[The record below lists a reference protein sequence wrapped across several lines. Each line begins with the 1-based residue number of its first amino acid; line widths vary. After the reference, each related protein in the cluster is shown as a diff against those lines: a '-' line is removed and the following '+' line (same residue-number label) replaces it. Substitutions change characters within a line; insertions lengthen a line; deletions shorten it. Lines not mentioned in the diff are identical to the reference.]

1 MLVTGN
7 KMITF
12 RDANNK
18 RRTRPPKFKLEKIGP
33 GQFKKVEV
41 IESEEPEQ
49 NTPKVEKRDLR
60 EKVVQDDFTVIKSVG
75 VATSRI
81 LASRGIMTYREL
93 RDAEDLSF
101 LPANVVSEIE
111 KWRETN
117 G

>member
-7 KMITF
+7 KMVTF
-12 RDANNK
+12 KDVNNK
-18 RRTRPPKFKLEKIGP
+18 RRTRPPRFKLERIGP

-41 IESEEPEQ
+41 IESEESKQ
-49 NTPKVEKRDLR
+49 KAPKVEKRDPR

-81 LASRGIMTYREL
+81 LASRGIMTYQEL
-93 RDAEDLSF
+93 RNAEDLSF

-111 KWRETN
+111 KWRGTN